1 MEKMNLEEMKDLI
14 LNYVVKEY
22 IEDEDIEIT
31 LIHH

>member
-1 MEKMNLEEMKDLI
+1 MNLEEMKDLI